1 MNRLA
6 IFLIIFLLIN
16 IVTFFV
22 YYVDKRKAQRGQ
34 WRIPEA
40 SLLLLAFFGGAIG
53 AFLAMIIFHHKTRK
67 LKFRLLV
74 PVFMVIQLVL
84 IMGAIRLV
92 P

>member
-1 MNRLA
+1 MNKLEF
-6 IFLIIFLLIN
+6 FLIVFILIN

-22 YYVDKRKAQRGQ
+22 YYADKRKAQRGE
-34 WRIPEA
+34 WRISEA

-53 AFLAMIIFHHKTRK
+53 AFFSMIIFHHKTRK

-74 PVFMVIQLVL
+74 PFFMIIQLVL
-84 IMGAIRLV
+84 IIGTLRLV

>member
-22 YYVDKRKAQRGQ
+22 YYADKRKAQRGQ
-34 WRIPEA
+34 WRIPES
-40 SLLLLAFFGGAIG
+40 SLLLLAFFGGAVG

-74 PVFMVIQLVL
+74 PVFMVIQLFL